1 MSVDEVLGTARF
13 QDQLQRISLETGR
26 PVPDVQAEA
35 RADLKEMA
43 TRPGKVTV
51 AAWDRFCRW
60 IARAY
65 RLDFDPEAIQ
75 YLRELNRSASLIF
88 LPNHRSYLDPPV
100 LRSALHQFGFPP
112 NNTIGGS
119 NLALWPVS
127 LIAQRN
133 GTVFMRRE
141 FRDDLVYRAV
151 FKRYIAYLIQN
162 KKNLEWYIEGG
173 RTRSGKLR
181 PPRYGVLKYVMDAV
195 EEEQPENEVY
205 VIPTSIIYDAQHEV
219 GAISVEEMGGSKSP
233 ESLKW
238 LYQFSRSQS
247 TRLGKAHL
255 RFGEPLS
262 LGDAIDLTRD
272 SEGSPRPRLAINMV
286 AFEVANRINAVTP
299 ITPAALVTF
308 ALLDNGARA
317 ITIAE
322 GRQILEPLMTYIGRR
337 QFPMTGNIDL
347 SSHGL
352 LRDSI
357 SNLVDKGVVNLYEG
371 GKDQILY
378 IDLEHQHEA
387 AFYRNTIIHFFVNR
401 AITELSVLKAL
412 EEDADELVTAVWDN
426 ARRLKDLLKFEFFFP
441 RTEEFAEQIA
451 DECSLIYPDWQQSDF
466 TKADLRRMLHEERLL
481 LSHRVVGPF
490 LESYALLAE
499 ELAKLDDFVRGD
511 EDQLV
516 NQCIG
521 VAKQMWLQ
529 QDLHSAESISKDYF
543 KNAFALVENLGL
555 IGSGEPGLQKRRQ
568 DFANEMQE
576 LVERISKIRRIDQ
589 QNRGANEVELAT
601 AAADV

>member
-1 MSVDEVLGTARF
+1 MDEVLNTTRF
-13 QDQLQRISLETGR
+13 QDQLQRISLETGQS
-26 PVPDVQAEA
+26 VPDLQAEA

-65 RLDFDPEAIQ
+65 RLDFDPEAIR
-75 YLRELNRSASLIF
+75 YLRELNQSASLIF
-88 LPNHRSYLDPPV
+88 LPNHRSYLDPSV
-100 LRSALHQFGFPP
+100 LRSALSQFGFPP
-112 NNTIGGS
+112 NNTIGGA
-119 NLALWPVS
+119 NLALWPIS

-173 RTRSGKLR
+173 RTRTGKLR

-205 VIPTSIIYDAQHEV
+205 VVPTSIIYDAQHEV
-219 GAISVEEMGGSKSP
+219 SAISAEEMGGSKSP

-272 SEGSPRPRLAINMV
+272 SEGNPRPRLAINMV
-286 AFEVANRINAVTP
+286 AFEVANRINSVTP

-308 ALLDNGARA
+308 ALLDNGSRA
-317 ITIAE
+317 ITITE
-322 GRQILEPLMTYIGRR
+322 GRHILEPLMTYIGRR

-357 SNLVDKGVVNLYEG
+357 MNLVNKGVVNLYEG
-371 GKDQILY
+371 GKEQILY

-401 AITELSVLKAL
+401 AITELAVLKAL
-412 EEDADELVTAVWDN
+412 EDDVDDLVTAVWEN

-451 DECSLIYPDWQQSDF
+451 DECSLIYPDWEKGNF
-466 TKADLRRMLHEERLL
+466 TKDDLKRLLRDEKLL

-499 ELAKLDDFVRGD
+499 ELAKLDDYVRGD

-516 NQCIG
+516 TQCIG

-529 QDLHSAESISKDYF
+529 QNLHSAESISKDYF
-543 KNAFALVENLGL
+543 KNAYSLVENLGL
-555 IGSGEPGLQKRRQ
+555 IGSGQPGLQKRRQ
-568 DFANEMQE
+568 EFATEMHQ
-576 LVERISKIRRIDQ
+576 LVERISRIRNIDQ
-589 QNRGANEVELAT
+589 ENRGHVNLEEDL
-601 AAADV
+601 AAANA

>member
-1 MSVDEVLGTARF
+1 
-13 QDQLQRISLETGR
+13 
-26 PVPDVQAEA
+26 
-35 RADLKEMA
+35 
-43 TRPGKVTV
+43 
-51 AAWDRFCRW
+51 
-60 IARAY
+60 
-65 RLDFDPEAIQ
+65 
-75 YLRELNRSASLIF
+75 
-88 LPNHRSYLDPPV
+88 
-100 LRSALHQFGFPP
+100 
-112 NNTIGGS
+112 
-119 NLALWPVS
+119 
-127 LIAQRN
+127 
-133 GTVFMRRE
+133 MRRE

-173 RTRSGKLR
+173 RTRTGKLR

-219 GAISVEEMGGSKSP
+219 GAISAEEMGGSKSP

-299 ITPAALVTF
+299 ITPSALVTF

-317 ITIAE
+317 ITISE

-357 SNLVDKGVVNLYEG
+357 ANLVDKGVVNLYEG

-412 EEDADELVTAVWDN
+412 EEDADELVMAVWDN

-466 TKADLRRMLHEERLL
+466 TKADLRRMLHKERLL

-511 EDQLV
+511 EEQLV
-516 NQCIG
+516 SQCIG

-589 QNRGANEVELAT
+589 ENRGANEVEIAT
-601 AAADV
+601 AATDV